1 MFLYLK
7 CNVKW
12 GTQNKKFKI
21 IHQHKY
27 DTCHVESLKK
37 DFYLGAPCSS
47 NYMFSP
53 HNDAN

>member
-7 CNVKW
+7 CNFKW